1 MWETLQ
7 LVVVAVIILAPMWI
21 FANELGSDEFVK
33 SAVGLAGGAVVFMGM
48 RILEKRFNH
57 K

>member
-1 MWETLQ
+1 MWETIQ
-7 LVVVAVIILAPMWI
+7 LIVVAVIVLAPMWI
-21 FANELGSDEFVK
+21 FANELGADEFVK
-33 SAVGLAGGAVVFMGM
+33 SAVGIAGGAVVFMGM